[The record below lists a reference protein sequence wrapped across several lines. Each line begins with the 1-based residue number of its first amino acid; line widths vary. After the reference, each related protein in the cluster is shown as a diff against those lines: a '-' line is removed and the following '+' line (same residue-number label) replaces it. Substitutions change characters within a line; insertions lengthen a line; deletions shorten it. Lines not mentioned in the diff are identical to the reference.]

1 VAEQN
6 ENEQGHVSEAIDF
19 SLVHADDLLL
29 DALSSADP
37 RTRLSAADDELAAL
51 LLSWRDDVD
60 EEPIGE
66 PVDTDV
72 AVAAVL
78 AGRRRRNHRPRLLA
92 PVAAAA
98 AVLAIAFTG
107 VGFAAHGAEPGDPL
121 WGLTTVL
128 YAEHAKSV
136 EAAAEVRGDLLAAES
151 ALLQGRLDDAKSKLE
166 NAKATLPRVATEDGK
181 EVLAEQHA
189 ELEAKLPDSPSNP
202 PAPAPSPNPT
212 TAPQTSASPEPSLPP
227 SSSPQAPST
236 SSTPSEPSSPPPS
249 DPGPN
254 SQPPSDP
261 PLNSVEGEPN
271 SGTGSAPNGSLTE
284 GEHSA
289 TQSAAP

>member
-1 VAEQN
+1 MAEQN
-6 ENEQGHVSEAIDF
+6 ENEQGHVAEAIDF

-37 RTRLSAADDELAAL
+37 RTRVAAADDELTAL

-60 EEPIGE
+60 DEPIGE

-78 AGRRRRNHRPRLLA
+78 AGRQRRNQKPRLLV

-98 AVLAIAFTG
+98 AVLAIAFSG
-107 VGFAAHGAEPGDPL
+107 VGFAAHGAEPGDAL

-136 EAAAEVRGDLLAAES
+136 QAAAEVRGDLLEAES
-151 ALLQGRLDDAKSKLE
+151 ALLQGKLAEAKSKLE
-166 NAKATLPRVATEDGK
+166 DAKATLPRVAAEDGK
-181 EVLAEQHA
+181 QVLAEQHA

-202 PAPAPSPNPT
+202 AAPAPTPTPT
-212 TAPQTSASPEPSLPP
+212 TAPPSSPEESSTPPP
-227 SSSPQAPST
+227 SSSPAQPSDT
-236 SSTPSEPSSPPPS
+236 PTPSEPSSTPPS
-249 DPGPN
+249 DSGPN
-254 SQPPSDP
+254 TEPSDTP
-261 PLNSVEGEPN
+261 PNSIEGEPN
-271 SGTGSAPNGSLTE
+271 SETGSAPNGSQGDAERGT
-284 GEHSA
+284 
-289 TQSAAP
+289 AAEPTAP